1 MIFKHILAL
10 VPMSLC
16 VITHAIMIAFLLRI
30 LIRYAELE
38 VLRFWVPVWSLIRLA
53 GWLIV
58 GHVFEICIWAVYYVI
73 GHAMP
78 DMQSA
83 LYFSSVTYTTV
94 GYGDLVLPEDWRM
107 VGGIEA
113 LTGILMCGLSTGF
126 FFTVVSH
133 MLQSRLKR
141 ITRNNNIKRKK
152 T

>member
-1 MIFKHILAL
+1 MTFKHILAI

-38 VLRFWVPVWSLIRLA
+38 VLRFWVPVWCLIRLA

-58 GHVFEICIWAVYYVI
+58 VHVFEISIWAVYYVI

-83 LYFSSVTYTTV
+83 LYFSSATYTTV

-141 ITRNNNIKRKK
+141 ITRNNNIKKK